1 MYCSLNTLSST
12 SSLSNHQ
19 KHCQLGRMS
28 AKFKFSSLS
37 TIYPDDSPLLL
48 DHVDDDDLPSLPSLP
63 PHLSQNGGREGQ
75 ARRKERN
82 QQRRVKKFSR
92 QNSTAGERPIV
103 CDDEAVATRREK
115 AIELTAKNCNK
126 TTKCSSFSHI
136 CRLEQDIADFCAPTP
151 TLEQFEFEVCTYAL
165 IS

>member
-37 TIYPDDSPLLL
+37 TIYSDDSPLLL
-48 DHVDDDDLPSLPSLP
+48 DHADDDDLPSLPSLP
-63 PHLSQNGGREGQ
+63 PHSSQNGDIERQ
-75 ARRKERN
+75 TRRKH

-92 QNSTAGERPIV
+92 QTSTAGELPIA
-103 CDDEAVATRREK
+103 CDDEAVAARREK
-115 AIELTAKNCNK
+115 AIEYRLKAKNCN
-126 TTKCSSFSHI
+126 TTIKFSYFSHK
-136 CRLEQDIADFCAPTP
+136 CRLEHDVAHFCAPTP

>member
-19 KHCQLGRMS
+19 KHCQFGRMS

-63 PHLSQNGGREGQ
+63 PHSSQNDDVERQ
-75 ARRKERN
+75 TRRKQRN

-115 AIELTAKNCNK
+115 AIELTAKNCNT
-126 TTKCSSFSHI
+126 TTKFSSFSHK
-136 CRLEQDIADFCAPTP
+136 CRLEHDVAHFCAPTP
-151 TLEQFEFEVCTYAL
+151 TLEQFEFEVCT
-165 IS
+165 